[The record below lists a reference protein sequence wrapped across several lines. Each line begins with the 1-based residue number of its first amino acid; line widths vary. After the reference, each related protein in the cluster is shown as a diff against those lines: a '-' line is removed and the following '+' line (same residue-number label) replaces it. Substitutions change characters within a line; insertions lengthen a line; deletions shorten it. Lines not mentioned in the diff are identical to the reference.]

1 MLWYMCSETV
11 KHNKHSFRRCRTTT
25 IRGHLVNIYK
35 PPTPPPLLTWINI
48 HSVISSLVWQ
58 ICLSNWKA
66 GKISHILPLSALL
79 SLLLC
84 LSLFNSRVG
93 WHDRINR
100 PLFLHWH
107 IISPWQLHQWVGGS
121 CETGY
126 NPPCHWQRTT
136 IVPVSPA
143 ILLFLPLIPSFT
155 VHPHSSSIDNNKL
168 SYAAR
173 HKSGN
178 KEGTGQ
184 EQEPNRD
191 RGNEIIIIIGNVHV
205 QHQKWITDLVTP
217 DS

>member
-1 MLWYMCSETV
+1 MIPLTIYCRGLVAIPSPTHSPTCYDTCAAKRSSITSILSEDAALQLYG
-11 KHNKHSFRRCRTTT
+11 
-25 IRGHLVNIYK
+25 GHLVNIYK

-48 HSVISSLVWQ
+48 HSEISSLVWQ

-84 LSLFNSRVG
+84 LSLFNPRVG

-143 ILLFLPLIPSFT
+143 ILLFLPLISSFT

-178 KEGTGQ
+178 KEGTGP

-191 RGNEIIIIIGNVHV
+191 RGN
-205 QHQKWITDLVTP
+205 
-217 DS
+217 